1 MQRTLV
7 QHARAGFSFL
17 LAWLLLNIFFFSI
30 HSRSQQL
37 IVGAPRARGL
47 LASLGTARHE

>member
-17 LAWLLLNIFFFSI
+17 LAWLLLNNFFL

-47 LASLGTARHE
+47 SLGTARHE